1 MTAYVASIDLRK
13 MAARS
18 LKPCRWSHDTRI
30 YLMQVCAKSR
40 RSFSLKIVR

>member
-1 MTAYVASIDLRK
+1 MTAYVAGIDLRK

-30 YLMQVCAKSR
+30 YLMQVCAKAAAV
-40 RSFSLKIVR
+40 FP